1 MNILLFFFIF
11 FKFFYSF
18 FLNIMKNNKKV
29 TGSKSFQSYQVE
41 KENNMKIKK
50 NVLENELLSS
60 NNLKDIL
67 IEELNNIEEK
77 VEQMKIDNLN
87 LIQDY
92 ENEVHTLQKSN
103 DYLLNIQS
111 GNHINNAKEL
121 EDNINELKEQIIN
134 LENEIKEKDKIFK
147 EVNKKILEL
156 NNEKR
161 DHNLK
166 IKRLKDQ
173 YRNQLIDKINN
184 KNLNLENKEE
194 NKNININ
201 NEIKENDD
209 NNNQFNQNSIQDMI
223 ENNEIE
229 NNNNTT
235 PQ

>member
-1 MNILLFFFIF
+1 
-11 FKFFYSF
+11 
-18 FLNIMKNNKKV
+18 MKNNKKV

-60 NNLKDIL
+60 NNLKGIL
-67 IEELNNIEEK
+67 IEELNAIEEK

-92 ENEVHTLQKSN
+92 ENEVNTLQKSN

-134 LENEIKEKDKIFK
+134 LENEIKEKDKVFK
-147 EVNKKILEL
+147 EVNKNIILL

-161 DHNLK
+161 EHDLK
-166 IKRLKDQ
+166 MMRLKEQ
-173 YRNQLIDKINN
+173 YRNELIAKINN
-184 KNLNLENKEE
+184 KNLTFENKEE
-194 NKNININ
+194 YKNNVIND
-201 NEIKENDD
+201 EIKEEDED
-209 NNNQFNQNSIQDMI
+209 KNNQLNQNSIQDII
-223 ENNEIE
+223 ENKEKE
-229 NNNNTT
+229 NLNDNGTT

>member
-1 MNILLFFFIF
+1 
-11 FKFFYSF
+11 
-18 FLNIMKNNKKV
+18 MKNNKKIP
-29 TGSKSFQSYQVE
+29 TSKSFQSYQVE
-41 KENNMKIKK
+41 KDNNMKMKK
-50 NVLENELLSS
+50 NVLENELLTS
-60 NNLKDIL
+60 NNLKGIL
-67 IEELNNIEEK
+67 MEELNAIEEK

-92 ENEVHTLQKSN
+92 ENEVNTLQKSN

-111 GNHINNAKEL
+111 GNHANNAKEL
-121 EDNINELKEQIIN
+121 EENINKLKEQIIN

-166 IKRLKDQ
+166 MKRLKDQ

>member
-1 MNILLFFFIF
+1 
-11 FKFFYSF
+11 
-18 FLNIMKNNKKV
+18 MKNNKKV

-201 NEIKENDD
+201 NEIKEDDD
-209 NNNQFNQNSIQDMI
+209 NNNQLNQNSIQDMI

>member
-1 MNILLFFFIF
+1 
-11 FKFFYSF
+11 
-18 FLNIMKNNKKV
+18 MKNNKKV

-77 VEQMKIDNLN
+77 VEKMKIDNLN